1 MLRKILQFIL
11 KILARLVLWKY
22 KPIIVAVTGSVGKTL
37 TKEAIYTVL
46 KNHFDE
52 GQIRR
57 NERNY
62 NNEIGVPLTIFGL
75 ETGGKNIAAWFLRF
89 IKVFLM
95 LIFKEKYPKILVVEM
110 GADRPRDIEYLTK
123 FVKAKVGVITAIGE
137 IPVHVEFFESPQA
150 LALEKKKLI
159 DSLKPASSTGGPDG
173 VAVLNYDDEMVK
185 VMGENINSKVLTY
198 GFDERADVCATN
210 YEAKPTDLEKEGI
223 FGAITFKLNYKGS
236 VAPVKLANVL
246 GKHQVYS
253 VLAAAAVGIIFNLNL
268 VDISEGL
275 RGYKSLL
282 GRMKLLTLLPGR

>member
-22 KPIIVAVTGSVGKTL
+22 KPVIVAVTGSVGKTS

-52 GQIRR
+52 EQIRR

-95 LIFKEKYPKILVVEM
+95 LVFREKYPKILVVEM

-123 FVKAKVGVITAIGE
+123 FVKAKVGVITAIGD

-159 DSLKPASSTGGPDG
+159 
-173 VAVLNYDDEMVK
+173 Y
-185 VMGENINSKVLTY
+185 
-198 GFDERADVCATN
+198 
-210 YEAKPTDLEKEGI
+210 
-223 FGAITFKLNYKGS
+223 
-236 VAPVKLANVL
+236 
-246 GKHQVYS
+246 
-253 VLAAAAVGIIFNLNL
+253 
-268 VDISEGL
+268 
-275 RGYKSLL
+275 
-282 GRMKLLTLLPGR
+282 